1 MKKQNKITIKTIK
14 SIKPSRIFMYI
25 ILTALAI
32 VYVAPLIWMVFVS
45 LKSNSELFS
54 NPFGVPLKPQWDNY
68 VVAWTA
74 GKLGIATLNSAIVCF
89 ISLVL
94 SMLFGAMAA
103 FAIARMKWK
112 FSSTALT
119 FFLIGMMIPVHSI
132 LIPLFIS
139 FTKIGLTDSL
149 LGLILP
155 YISFSLPITIFILM
169 GFFTNMPKELIEAA
183 CIDGSTIYGCFF
195 KIALPLS
202 KSGLFVT
209 GLMTFVANWNELLVA
224 MVFNS
229 DDQKRTLPV
238 TLTAFVSPYSTNYV
252 QMFAAIVIAVVP
264 TIVVY
269 CMFSNKIVAGLTAGA
284 VKG

>member
-1 MKKQNKITIKTIK
+1 MKEKQRKK
-14 SIKPSRIFMYI
+14 RIRPGRVILYI
-25 ILTALAI
+25 LLSALAI
-32 VYVAPLIWMVFVS
+32 VYVAPLFWMILVS
-45 LKSNSELFS
+45 LKTNSELFS
-54 NPFGVPLKPQWDNY
+54 NPFGLTINPQWNNY
-68 VVAWTA
+68 FVAWTA
-74 GKLGIATLNSAIVCF
+74 GKLGVATLNSVIVCF
-89 ISLVL
+89 LAL
-94 SMLFGAMAA
+94 AFSMLFGAMAA

-112 FSSTALT
+112 LSNTALT
-119 FFLIGMMIPVHSI
+119 FFLVGMMIPVHCI

-139 FTKIGLTDSL
+139 FTKIGLTDTL
-149 LGLILP
+149 TGLILP
-155 YISFSLPITIFILM
+155 YISFSLPTTIFILM
-169 GFFTNMPKELIEAA
+169 GFFTGMPKELLEAA
-183 CIDGSTIYGCFF
+183 CIDGSSIYGFFF

-229 DDQKRTLPV
+229 TDSKRTLPV

-252 QMFAAIVIAVVP
+252 QMFAAIVIAVLP

-269 CMFSNKIVAGLTAGA
+269 CMFSNKIVAGLTTGA